1 MTNAFKHW
9 QLYLFSGVIC
19 ISMVLLSS
27 APGSSAGA
35 ASRPFPVFFL
45 EFLVLFLLVCFL
57 VAAIARI
64 FRSTETT
71 FAFLSF
77 FLAGIL
83 WAPAI
88 ASPFLGMDTL
98 TVFRIENLFSIFIAE
113 GRPVTGL
120 ILVALKDFG
129 FFSPAWL
136 KGCMTLGVFMLALGM
151 TFFWEACVRQTQ
163 RTSPFD
169 KTLLGVGIGAVFFA
183 PLMVVVQAFPILML
197 PWLTGLTALIFAV
210 VLLMKGKGWKAWG
223 GAVLLVCLC
232 ANTYQTFVGF
242 FIPLALLSAAR
253 LHGAWD
259 EQGRMQ
265 WRKFLLFFAGLCG
278 VVIFSLGVSFFCAK
292 VLSPMLGNANIRA
305 VGSLDIPGN
314 ALEIFRSLKL
324 VYFHLFGIFFPG
336 FLPLSILFAAG
347 VIFFYDHWKLKR
359 LPLLFLLFL
368 SLAMLF
374 CTSILL
380 QLFVSEVWINDR
392 SAIPCSASA
401 GLAAFTLLF
410 FFRGDAFPEVFR
422 KVAATLGFLLIAATV
437 STNIMITVRMHESE
451 MSDYYEAREI
461 LRKIENYEQKNKVRI
476 ETVELHFRPHYSR
489 RNRPGNFPCAKIT
502 EKLEQDTKLFCTP
515 WKIPP
520 YFEHYFHRRLQVKRN
535 PVQDPAT
542 IRRWEKDKCWS
553 DSNYDE
559 QLVFEGATVHLLNF

>member
-9 QLYLFSGVIC
+9 QLYLFSGVNC
-19 ISMVLLSS
+19 IFLILLSS

-35 ASRPFPVFFL
+35 AARPFPVLFL
-45 EFLVLFLLVCFL
+45 EFLLLFLLVCFL
-57 VAAIARI
+57 VAAVARI
-64 FRSTETT
+64 FRSTETA
-71 FAFLSF
+71 FAFLAF

-98 TVFRIENLFSIFIAE
+98 TVFRIENLFSTFIAE

-120 ILVALKDFG
+120 ILAALRDLG
-129 FFSPAWL
+129 FFSPDWL

-151 TFFWEACVRQTQ
+151 TFFWESCVRQTQ

-169 KTLLGVGIGAVFFA
+169 KTLLGIGIGAVFFA
-183 PLMVVVQAFPILML
+183 PLMVVIQAFPTLML

-210 VLLMKGKGWKAWG
+210 VLLMNGKGWKAWG
-223 GAVLLVCLC
+223 AATLLVCLC

-242 FIPLALLSAAR
+242 FIPLALLSAAH
-253 LHGAWD
+253 LHGAGD
-259 EQGRMQ
+259 GQGKMQ
-265 WRKFLLFFAGLCG
+265 WRKFLLFFIGLCG

-292 VLSPMLGNANIRA
+292 VLSPMIGNANIRA
-305 VGSLDIPGN
+305 VGRLDISRN
-314 ALEIFRSLKL
+314 ALEIFRSLKPL
-324 VYFHLFGIFFPG
+324 YLHLFGIFFPG
-336 FLPLSILFAAG
+336 FLPLSIVSAAG
-347 VIFFYDHWKLKR
+347 VICFYDRWKLKR

-401 GLAAFTLLF
+401 GLAAFALLF

-422 KVAATLGFLLIAATV
+422 KIAATLGFLLIAATV
-437 STNIMITVRMHESE
+437 STNLMITVRMHEAE
-451 MSDYYEAREI
+451 MSDYYEAREV
-461 LRKIENYEQKNKVRI
+461 LRKIENYEQKNKVRV
-476 ETVELHFRPHYSR
+476 ETLELHFLPRYSA
-489 RNRPGNFPCAKIT
+489 RNRPGNYPCAKIT
-502 EKLEQDTKLFCTP
+502 EKLEQDTKLFCIP

-535 PVQDPAT
+535 PVQDPS
-542 IRRWEKDKCWS
+542 IVRHWGKDKCRT
-553 DSNYDE
+553 DSNCDE
-559 QLVFEGATVHLLNF
+559 QLVFEGVTAHLLNF